1 MTVERE
7 IAGFALPFAAGTAA
21 AVYAGT
27 SCGNLYSASIILTG
41 TAMAW
46 LLLLIPERKKWP
58 SAITHAVIALLAAG
72 TGASCG
78 IMACETAVSNHEVG
92 RIAAFAGQYGEIME
106 NAADSIPFDD
116 RRTNSFVKAVLTGER
131 KGMPQEVTEAFR
143 ESGASHIL
151 ALSGLHLGVIYM
163 MISRLMSVLG
173 SGSRAKRFKSFMT
186 VLLCGFYTLA
196 TGAGPSLV
204 RSLLFI
210 MVNEA
215 ARHTGRIHS
224 TGNTLMAVLIIH
236 LCIAP
241 TDIRSV
247 GFQLSYAAM
256 AGIAFVYPWL
266 KRIWPEEKAD
276 GTGRFVAIPMRRI
289 WNSAAMSI
297 SCQLTTGPIAFFYF
311 GTFPK
316 YFLLTN
322 LIALPLTNLLI
333 PVSAVTMILHHAG
346 ICPDLLIRGNEWL
359 CDLLIGALEVISSM

>member
-21 AVYAGT
+21 AVYAWT
-27 SCGNLYSASIILTG
+27 SCGNIFSASAILTG
-41 TAMAW
+41 TAIVW
-46 LLLLIPERKKWP
+46 ILLLLPERKKWP
-58 SAITHAVIALLAAG
+58 PAIIHAVIALLAAG
-72 TGASCG
+72 TGALCG
-78 IMACETAVSNHEVG
+78 IRACETSVSNHEEG
-92 RIAAFAGQYGEIME
+92 SITAFAGQYGEVMK

-116 RRTNSFVKAVLTGER
+116 KRTNSFVKAVLTGER
-131 KGMPQEVTEAFR
+131 KGMSREVTEAFR

-163 MISRLMSVLG
+163 MISRLMSVIG
-173 SGSRAKRFKSFMT
+173 SGIRAGRFKSFLTIM
-186 VLLCGFYTLA
+186 LCGFYTLA

-204 RSLLFI
+204 RAFLFI
-210 MVNEA
+210 TINET
-215 ARHTGRIHS
+215 ARHTGRIRS
-224 TGNTLMAVLIIH
+224 TGNTLMAALIIH
-236 LCIAP
+236 LCISP
-241 TDIRSV
+241 SDIRSV

-256 AGIAFVYPWL
+256 AGIAFIYPRL
-266 KRIWPEEKAD
+266 KRIWPEDKEG
-276 GTGRFVAIPMRRI
+276 GTGRFMTIPIKWI
-289 WNSAAMSI
+289 WNSAAMSV

-322 LIALPLTNLLI
+322 LIALPLTGLLI

-359 CDLLIGALEVISSM
+359 CNLLIEALEVISSM